1 MPTSEEERRRKFR
14 VALTKLFPDLSP
26 SSIEAKVDIA
36 EKTFKAQEV
45 GRPGVEGRLGQVRPP
60 PRGLPQ
66 RPEEE
71 GGSPFVRFLKGQLG
85 DSWKAITDTLGPP
98 MEYLDRE
105 IVEPFGRSV
114 AVSVPNLL
122 RGKTSWRESIPFTD
136 AMDARVEREKEQ
148 YRRLH
153 PAVKF
158 AAEAPLGFLV
168 PGAAQAKFGL
178 ESAAAGLGTKGALPG
193 LLRSGAEALG
203 PIASVEAVPGAVLG
217 AAARGAG
224 RALRPSQTAARAARR
239 RDPGRTTLY
248 VKGVAGGAP
257 SGEAKLPQALAGA
270 KPNYSIGQQRYSPQF
285 ESDIDKALF
294 IVAQKDRSRSDESY
308 MAWLRKALPKVS
320 DEKLRAAGA
329 NVRVH
334 IKRTVAGEPAGP
346 VTIPTSGA
354 VRKLT
359 AAAPTAAAPTAAPPT
374 AAARPTTPT
383 ATGGRVAGGTAAEVT
398 RAAPKYENYS
408 LKFDNDIDKALYV
421 VAQSEEGNVRR
432 GHFITWLEK
441 QGIPEA
447 ELDDAKKGVTEHVQA
462 IVDDHIR
469 ATATGKPIRNVR
481 IVNSRGLGGEAEG
494 GLPGPG
500 LKQDW
505 EDAYAKDV
513 ASRPI
518 MLSRE
523 DRMRQAV
530 RPNMLSREDRMRQAV
545 GGGPGGRPPGVPP
558 TSGTPGGV
566 GGTPGGGGQPDVPLS
581 GKPNELLPDFKPF
594 GVELGIALEDN
605 PARKLAQYLAGLPKR
620 FEGVSA
626 KLAERGALAPGATGL
641 ALRRGAQLV
650 GAGAQGVR
658 PIGKIVAAGDPA
670 ATASTTVQK
679 AAVGRGRLRWEGEQK
694 VNVAMSHARTLGT
707 QEDLFG
713 PTDLATGLLT
723 RGEFQGLS
731 LNRIQENIN
740 KYRPR
745 LTPEMVEWLRR
756 MTEIENA
763 VLGFYTRAGIKIK
776 EVPLEDHHQYAGRI
790 VMGKQNA
797 AGEFVSAKFVG
808 PGPGKLRP
816 TGQEKHR
823 SFKSIADGEKEGFV
837 YMPYEKAVE
846 MKARAAMNRV
856 ADKKMSDWIVVN
868 LPEGVIIK
876 GKVSARKR
884 AYGRRE
890 GRFDPKSGA
899 KDVEG
904 RTIGPPFED
913 KVLRGVG
920 AQEFAQDLT
929 KMLAVPDDKLATVL
943 RAAGQWNDV
952 QKTFA
957 LAGDASLFSIQL
969 IMTGYT
975 HPMAFFKSGVGFAT
989 HFRKF
994 IFDPANARRAR
1005 QRLLETNKDLLQ
1017 RMPGLN
1023 IGGRNEFT
1031 QSLGEGGLMGPGG
1044 VLSLPASAL
1053 RPFQE
1058 AFEYTM
1064 DMAGIYLARGLEHLA
1079 ENDPRKINVIVDYVN
1094 NMRGMGASKRAGVSA
1109 FGELLENS
1117 LLLAPRYRRAVFA
1130 HHVSAL
1136 QGGLRGDLAR
1146 NSYGH
1151 LVVGMAMTHLGMNIA
1166 LGVKQGKSLGQ
1177 ITQDVVDGINPK
1189 SRKFLLWRVGGQMV
1203 GPGSK
1208 IVSDL
1213 RFLSKV
1219 VTRPDQFLNEGM
1231 DNPGI
1236 RWVRGQ
1242 LAASPSTAWDW
1253 FTGRDYVG
1261 HPVRGP
1267 LDDLGT
1273 YKNIARNLGENV
1285 MPIWAQSVL
1294 FEGGTIGDRAT
1305 RFGGEFFGLRTF
1317 PQGAGEILR
1326 ANSERLIG
1334 VSFEDSE
1341 PYERDILEKNLK
1353 PELTGLQT
1361 EQVKRGR
1368 EDAGFFQ
1375 VLDDLDA
1382 ERVQKLEGLRKLYR
1396 GDSRRIKDQ
1405 YFNIEL
1411 EYWARRSQEGRTHD
1425 FGDTDPNDPDPQ
1437 KAALA
1442 QWYLAIEGA
1451 LVTVG
1456 AHPEAKLLDSDKLER
1471 IRSQVLRRNPE
1482 HVDYI
1487 RRNTNRRI
1495 IPRDVL
1501 AVLRARAP
1509 TTYRR
1514 YQESVSARAR
1524 HRRMRASPLRLQESS
1539 R

>member
-1 MPTSEEERRRKFR
+1 
-14 VALTKLFPDLSP
+14 
-26 SSIEAKVDIA
+26 
-36 EKTFKAQEV
+36 
-45 GRPGVEGRLGQVRPP
+45 
-60 PRGLPQ
+60 
-66 RPEEE
+66 
-71 GGSPFVRFLKGQLG
+71 
-85 DSWKAITDTLGPP
+85 
-98 MEYLDRE
+98 
-105 IVEPFGRSV
+105 
-114 AVSVPNLL
+114 
-122 RGKTSWRESIPFTD
+122 
-136 AMDARVEREKEQ
+136 
-148 YRRLH
+148 
-153 PAVKF
+153 
-158 AAEAPLGFLV
+158 
-168 PGAAQAKFGL
+168 
-178 ESAAAGLGTKGALPG
+178 
-193 LLRSGAEALG
+193 
-203 PIASVEAVPGAVLG
+203 
-217 AAARGAG
+217 
-224 RALRPSQTAARAARR
+224 
-239 RDPGRTTLY
+239 
-248 VKGVAGGAP
+248 
-257 SGEAKLPQALAGA
+257 
-270 KPNYSIGQQRYSPQF
+270 
-285 ESDIDKALF
+285 
-294 IVAQKDRSRSDESY
+294 
-308 MAWLRKALPKVS
+308 
-320 DEKLRAAGA
+320 
-329 NVRVH
+329 
-334 IKRTVAGEPAGP
+334 
-346 VTIPTSGA
+346 
-354 VRKLT
+354 
-359 AAAPTAAAPTAAPPT
+359 
-374 AAARPTTPT
+374 
-383 ATGGRVAGGTAAEVT
+383 
-398 RAAPKYENYS
+398 
-408 LKFDNDIDKALYV
+408 
-421 VAQSEEGNVRR
+421 
-432 GHFITWLEK
+432 
-441 QGIPEA
+441 
-447 ELDDAKKGVTEHVQA
+447 
-462 IVDDHIR
+462 
-469 ATATGKPIRNVR
+469 
-481 IVNSRGLGGEAEG
+481 
-494 GLPGPG
+494 
-500 LKQDW
+500 
-505 EDAYAKDV
+505 
-513 ASRPI
+513 
-518 MLSRE
+518 
-523 DRMRQAV
+523 MRQAV

-581 GKPNELLPDFKPF
+581 GKPNVLLSDFNSF
-594 GVELGIALEDN
+594 DVELGIALEDN

-808 PGPGKLRP
+808 TGKLRP

-989 HFRKF
+989 QLVKR
-994 IFDPANARRAR
+994 IFDPASARRAR

-1294 FEGGTIGDRAT
+1294 FEGGTIGDRFI